1 MPKSNLN
8 FHIKTVPQ
16 EGHTSISMSPRP
28 HLCCAVYTKV
38 LTNFIG
44 IVSGFVLNK
53 KAFSRK
59 NTQAI
64 GASSKEQ
71 TILIGYGEHTRALLG
86 QFFRRIKDPHFLQCS
101 KLKVLFR
108 RMKQDQFSERKK
120 LNHVHYYSPETPY
133 TIQYNKNTLIA
144 LRPTIFCF

>member
-1 MPKSNLN
+1 MYWEFQRDIQALDCLN
-8 FHIKTVPQ
+8 
-16 EGHTSISMSPRP
+16 
-28 HLCCAVYTKV
+28 
-38 LTNFIG
+38 NFIG
-44 IVSGFVLNK
+44 IISGFVLNK

-101 KLKVLFR
+101 KLKVLHLPLGDYGIHIVSHRAAFR
-108 RMKQDQFSERKK
+108 VSR
-120 LNHVHYYSPETPY
+120 
-133 TIQYNKNTLIA
+133 
-144 LRPTIFCF
+144 